1 MGIFIRV
8 LSFLR
13 LLLLFNIIY
22 VAQAGADEKFRVCAD
37 PNNPPYSDRKGR
49 GFENKIAS
57 LFAKKLGQAIEY
69 TWFPQ
74 RMGFIRNTLKKK
86 VGEEER
92 FKCDY
97 VMGVPTGYEL
107 TLTTIPY
114 YHSTYAL
121 VIAKYRG
128 WDDLKTPRDLA
139 NLNSQRKKNLRIAMF
154 DKGPGTAWL
163 HNNGFIENGVP
174 YQTMTGDAT
183 MNVALTIEK
192 ELKNR
197 VVDMAIVWGPVA
209 GYLVT
214 NSPRD
219 YFALIPM
226 KSQPGLKF
234 DFPMSMGVRYGDKAR
249 KEELNGLIRSNA
261 KRIKSIIEKFNVP
274 LLDKG
279 NIDG

>member
-13 LLLLFNIIY
+13 LLLLFNIIS
-22 VAQAGADEKFRVCAD
+22 ATQAVADEKFRVCAD
-37 PNNPPYSDRKGR
+37 PNNPPYSDKNGG
-49 GFENKIAS
+49 GFENKIAE
-57 LFAKKLGQAIEY
+57 LFAKKIGKRVEY

-86 VGEEER
+86 AGEEDR

-107 TLTTIPY
+107 TLTTKPY

-121 VIAKYRG
+121 VIAKNRG
-128 WDDLKTPRDLA
+128 WDDLKTPGHLA
-139 NLNSQRKKNLRIAMF
+139 NLDPRRKKNLRIAMF

-163 HNNGFIENGVP
+163 HDNGFIENGVP

-192 ELKNR
+192 ELKNQI
-197 VVDMAIVWGPVA
+197 VDMAIVWGPVA
-209 GYLVT
+209 GYLIT
-214 NSPRD
+214 NSQPG
-219 YFALIPM
+219 YFALLPM

-234 DFPMSMGVRYGDKAR
+234 DFPMSMGVRYGDKVR
-249 KEELNGLIRSNA
+249 KEQLNGLIKA
-261 KRIKSIIEKFNVP
+261 HAQEIKSIIEKYNVP
-274 LLDKG
+274 LVD
-279 NIDG
+279 NDG

>member
-1 MGIFIRV
+1 MV
-8 LSFLR
+8 
-13 LLLLFNIIY
+13 LFNAIVI
-22 VAQAGADEKFRVCAD
+22 AETSEDEKFRVCAD
-37 PNNPPYSDRKGR
+37 PNNPPYSNRKGG

-57 LFAKKLGQAIEY
+57 LFAKKLGKSIEY

-86 VGEEER
+86 ISEEDR

-97 VMGVPTGYEL
+97 VMGVPMGYEL
-107 TLTTIPY
+107 TLTTKPY

-121 VIAKYRG
+121 VVAKHRG
-128 WDDLKTPRDLA
+128 WDDLKTPEDLA
-139 NLNSQRKKNLRIAMF
+139 NLAPKRKQNLRIAMF

-197 VVDMAIVWGPVA
+197 VVDMAILWGPVA
-209 GYLVT
+209 GYLVS

-234 DFPMSMGVRYGDKAR
+234 DFPISMGVRYGEKAR
-249 KEELNGLIRSNA
+249 KAELNGLIESNA
-261 KRIKSIIEKFNVP
+261 PQIKAIMKKYNVP
-274 LLDKG
+274 LVE
-279 NIDG
+279 N

>member
-22 VAQAGADEKFRVCAD
+22 ATQAVADEKLRVCAD
-37 PNNPPYSDRKGR
+37 PNNPPYSDRKGG
-49 GFENKIAS
+49 GFENKIAD
-57 LFAKKLGQAIEY
+57 LFAKKIGKSVEY

-86 VGEEER
+86 AGEGDR

-97 VMGVPTGYEL
+97 VMGVPMGYEL
-107 TLTTIPY
+107 TLTTKPY

-121 VIAKYRG
+121 VIAMNRG
-128 WDDLKTPRDLA
+128 WDDLKTPGQLA
-139 NLNSQRKKNLRIAMF
+139 NIDPRRKKSLRIAMF

-163 HNNGFIENGVP
+163 HNNGLIENGVP

-183 MNVALTIEK
+183 MNVALTIER

-197 VVDMAIVWGPVA
+197 IVDMAILWGPVA

-249 KEELNGLIRSNA
+249 KEQLNGLIQTHA
-261 KRIKSIIEKFNVP
+261 QEIKNIMEKYNVP
-274 LLDKG
+274 LLD
-279 NIDG
+279 NDG

>member
-1 MGIFIRV
+1 MSYFIRV
-8 LSFLR
+8 LGVLSLMV
-13 LLLLFNIIY
+13 LFNAIVI
-22 VAQAGADEKFRVCAD
+22 AETSEDEKFRVCAD
-37 PNNPPYSDRKGR
+37 PNNPPYSNRKGG

-57 LFAKKLGQAIEY
+57 LFAKKLGKSIEY

-86 VGEEER
+86 ISEEDR

-97 VMGVPTGYEL
+97 VMGVPMGYEL
-107 TLTTIPY
+107 TLTTKPY

-121 VIAKYRG
+121 VVAKHRG
-128 WDDLKTPRDLA
+128 WDDLKTPEDLA
-139 NLNSQRKKNLRIAMF
+139 NLAPKRKQNLRIAMF

-197 VVDMAIVWGPVA
+197 VVDMAILWGPVA
-209 GYLVT
+209 GYLVS

-234 DFPMSMGVRYGDKAR
+234 DFPISMGVRYGEKAR
-249 KEELNGLIRSNA
+249 KAELNGLIESNA
-261 KRIKSIIEKFNVP
+261 PQIKAIMKKYNVP
-274 LLDKG
+274 LVE
-279 NIDG
+279 N